1 MDCRSIFVAIS
12 KNRPLNCFQAM
23 NTDQEL
29 NAVLSHSFD
38 LELPD
43 TVSKEKIIEVLSWR
57 VEKLLAANPDQ
68 LFSMLYRLDISEA
81 KIKAAMFNDEVFA
94 KNIAVLIYER
104 QLEKIISRK
113 HFSGQV
119 PDDDL
124 AW

>member
-1 MDCRSIFVAIS
+1 MST
-12 KNRPLNCFQAM
+12 
-23 NTDQEL
+23 TDQEL
-29 NAVLSHSFD
+29 NSILAHAFD
-38 LELPD
+38 LEIAE

-81 KIKAAMFNDEVFA
+81 KIKAAMFNEDVFA

-104 QLEKIISRK
+104 QLEKMISRK
-113 HFSGQV
+113 RFAGEK
-119 PDDDL
+119 PEDDL